1 MVASKLQ
8 RWMSVG
14 TSDDPRARVAAESA
28 VHEALAGRDA
38 ALVMLF
44 VAPTYNM
51 EEVAAAA
58 SAAAQGAPLVGCSS
72 SGEIAE
78 GWGGSGRLVAVAL
91 GGDGLE
97 ARTAIGHVFE
107 GPENAGAA
115 AAQGLLELQQP
126 HRALIMLPDGL
137 AGYHAEVVRGAYS
150 VGGAAAKL
158 VGGCAGDELAMKST
172 WQIYG
177 DRAYTGAVVG
187 AAIGSA
193 GPIGIGVGHGW
204 RRVGEP
210 MVVTEASGPQVF
222 RIDDQ
227 PALDHYLDAIGAPP
241 EAYADEAAWQIAALD
256 RPLGLPRPAGDEVRA
271 VLGADY
277 KDRSLF
283 CGDVPQGSMIWQME
297 GDIQSIQR
305 GTEEAFDQAIEDLGG
320 VPAIGYVAFDCAAR
334 RNVLGVDGVRDE
346 TAALERRAAGAPI
359 AGFYTYG
366 EVARRV
372 GSRGVHS
379 ATLVLLALG

>member
-1 MVASKLQ
+1 MIASTSP

-14 TSDDPRARVAAESA
+14 TSDDARAHVAAEAA
-28 VHEALAGRDA
+28 VTKALAGRDA

-44 VAPTYNM
+44 VAPTYDM
-51 EEVAAAA
+51 QAVATAA
-58 SAAAQGAPLVGCSS
+58 SAAVHGAPLVGCSS
-72 SGEIAE
+72 SGEIAD
-78 GWGGSGRLVAVAL
+78 GYGGSGRIVAVAI

-97 ARTAIGHVFE
+97 AHTAIGHLSE
-107 GPENAGAA
+107 GSENAGAA
-115 AAQGLLELQQP
+115 AAQGLLEVQQP
-126 HRALIMLPDGL
+126 NRALIMFPDGL

-150 VGGAAAKL
+150 VGGAAVKL

-172 WQIYG
+172 WQIHG
-177 DRAYTGAVVG
+177 DRAYTGTVVG

-193 GPIGIGVGHGW
+193 GAIGIGVGHGW

-210 MVVTEASGPQVF
+210 MVVTEASGSQVF
-222 RIDDQ
+222 RIDDE

-241 EAYADEAAWQIAALD
+241 EAYSDEAAWQIAALN

-277 KDRSLF
+277 KNRCLL
-283 CGDVPQGSMIWQME
+283 CGDVPQGSMIWRME
-297 GDIQSIQR
+297 GDVQSIQR
-305 GTEEAFDQAIEDLGG
+305 GTEEAFDQAIEDLQGA
-320 VPAIGYVAFDCAAR
+320 PAMGYVAFDCAAR

-346 TAALERRAAGAPI
+346 TAALERRAGGAPV

>member
-1 MVASKLQ
+1 M
-8 RWMSVG
+8 
-14 TSDDPRARVAAESA
+14 AAQTA
-28 VHEALAGRDA
+28 VSQALAGRDA

-44 VAPTYNM
+44 VAPTYDM
-51 EEVAAAA
+51 HDVASAA
-58 SAAAQGAPLVGCSS
+58 SAAAHGAPLVGCSS

-78 GWGGSGRLVAVAL
+78 GRGGSGRLVAVAL
-91 GGDGLE
+91 GGEGIE
-97 ARTAIGHVFE
+97 ARTAIGQLTE

-126 HRALIMLPDGL
+126 HRALIMFPDGL
-137 AGYHAEVVRGAYS
+137 AGYRAEVVRGAYS

-158 VGGCAGDELAMKST
+158 VGGCAGDELAMKAT
-172 WQIYG
+172 WQICG
-177 DRAYTGAVVG
+177 DRAYTGTVVG

-193 GPIGIGVGHGW
+193 GAIGIGVGHGW

-210 MVVTEASGPQVF
+210 MVVTEASGSQVF

-227 PALDHYLDAIGAPP
+227 PALDYYLDAIGAPP
-241 EAYADEAAWQIAALD
+241 EAYHDEVAWQMAALD
-256 RPLGLPRPAGDEVRA
+256 QPLGLPRPAGDEVRA

-283 CGDVPQGSMIWQME
+283 CGDVPQGSMIWRMA
-297 GDIQSIQR
+297 GDVKSIQR
-305 GTEEAFDQAIEDLGG
+305 GTEEAFDQAIEDLDGA
-320 VPAIGYVAFDCAAR
+320 PAIGYVAFDCAAR
-334 RNVLGVDGVRDE
+334 RTVLGVDGVRDE
-346 TAALERRAAGAPI
+346 TAALDRRAAGAPL